1 MSFFVYILECSDPS
15 GSVYVGATV
24 NLDQRLRRHNK
35 EIVGGATRTGKKVV
49 DGYKWTR
56 IGHVCGF
63 PTWNEALKFEWR
75 WHHMARRCYG
85 TPLKRNIEALQ
96 RVLALDRPTAPAMR
110 YVDWPNGT
118 GPIVNMETDD
128 SINIWKLQTLI
139 IVDDLP
145 QKKIIRKKKKK

>member
-1 MSFFVYILECSDPS
+1 
-15 GSVYVGATV
+15 
-24 NLDQRLRRHNK
+24 
-35 EIVGGATRTGKKVV
+35 
-49 DGYKWTR
+49 
-56 IGHVCGF
+56 
-63 PTWNEALKFEWR
+63 
-75 WHHMARRCYG
+75 
-85 TPLKRNIEALQ
+85 
-96 RVLALDRPTAPAMR
+96 MR